1 MVLRENKPINK
12 LNNIIMRRQLPK
24 LVTNCIKRIKVFL
37 LAVGVLVFE
46 IPIYAQVSMT
56 TSSTNYSQ
64 NFNTLNDNS
73 SGSNITWTD
82 NGTIAGWYTN
92 QTTYRTWST
101 GQAAPDNRIWSCGD
115 ANGNGERALGSR
127 MSSTTVR
134 AWGVA
139 LKNETG
145 ETLPSITIG
154 FDAELYSKGGT
165 GNNFVV
171 QYSTT
176 STNVGDAIA
185 SASWTEIASIPAS
198 NTASVT
204 GLLYTLSGLNLANNA
219 TIYIRWISVYSGSSS
234 NYTLWATDNFTANW
248 EQSTLPLTLTSF
260 KATTQTDGINL
271 NWSTASESNTDKFIV
286 ERLAADGSALTV
298 ATIKAAGNSTK
309 TLHYAAIDKSAI
321 SGKTN
326 YYRLK
331 MLDQDGSFTYSK
343 VIDVK
348 YGITATSLLSTYPNP
363 VSNTLTINL
372 GETSSDFSMLY
383 VVNSKG
389 VVVKKIDVPAKT
401 SQLTLDVSALKTGM
415 YMIEGKLNGKKISS
429 KLFKH

>member
-1 MVLRENKPINK
+1 MK
-12 LNNIIMRRQLPK
+12 RQLQKTFDGFFLKIILVAFFSFFFQELHASDVLLNFNGYGSASTSYTYPTGDVITFASSLSSSGSNLCGSATKRIQLTTFTLVLNSTSVSK
-24 LVTNCIKRIKVFL
+24 LVFNGQSSGTARTLSSISSDGSI
-37 LAVGVLVFE
+37 
-46 IPIYAQVSMT
+46 IPSSNYT
-56 TSSTNYSQ
+56 TSSTI
-64 NFNTLNDNS
+64 NS
-73 SGSNITWTD
+73 SSAC
-82 NGTIAGWYTN
+82 GTIIVNGLNILQGKTIVVTFSGN
-92 QTTYRTWST
+92 VSLSEIIITPIQTT
-101 GQAAPDNRIWSCGD
+101 
-115 ANGNGERALGSR
+115 
-127 MSSTTVR
+127 
-134 AWGVA
+134 
-139 LKNETG
+139 
-145 ETLPSITIG
+145 
-154 FDAELYSKGGT
+154 
-165 GNNFVV
+165 
-171 QYSTT
+171 
-176 STNVGDAIA
+176 
-185 SASWTEIASIPAS
+185 
-198 NTASVT
+198 
-204 GLLYTLSGLNLANNA
+204 
-219 TIYIRWISVYSGSSS
+219 
-234 NYTLWATDNFTANW
+234 
-248 EQSTLPLTLTSF
+248 PLTLTSF

-326 YYRLK
+326 YYRLR